1 MPASDTEAPVLPDST
16 PASTAF
22 SLHTPLRALV
32 RRAPVT
38 VTPEASVREALEL
51 MDAGRI
57 GSVLIAAEDGIPQ
70 GILTF
75 GDVLRR
81 VVLSEEANLWRP
93 VTEVMTPG
101 VVKLGADA
109 TAYEAV
115 LLMARRNVRYVT
127 VMDRNGRLAGVVSRG
142 DLYSAQRI
150 ASEEVVNAVLSA
162 RDLAQLAV
170 AADAVRAFSA
180 RLVAQGMAAEQTIQW
195 ISSLNDL
202 IALHAIDLVRAQH
215 SLPDVPWCWL
225 AFGSEGRFEQT
236 LATDQDNGIL
246 FEANGEADTAALRAQ
261 FLPFAQ
267 AVNAALADCGFPL
280 CKGEIMAGNPK
291 WCLSAEEWRARFLG
305 WITHAEPVA
314 LLNASIFF
322 DFRPLYGDAALAESL
337 RDWLLDHTVG
347 SALFLRLMAANA
359 LQGRPPLGLIR
370 DFVFDKHSEHPR
382 TLDLKLHGVRPYV
395 DAARLFALEQGLRAT
410 NTAQRLRD
418 ASRHVSFGG
427 EDIAAVI
434 DGYHFIQLLRL
445 KNQKGEAEYGSP
457 NRIDPVRSIN
467 HLERQV
473 LKHAFRQANRLQ
485 DRLRADY
492 RL

>member
-1 MPASDTEAPVLPDST
+1 MPASATEPAAAPDDTIT
-16 PASTAF
+16 PAAF
-22 SLHTPLRALV
+22 SLHAPLRTLV
-32 RRAPVT
+32 RRVPVT
-38 VTPEASVREALEL
+38 VSPDASIREALEL

-57 GSVLIAAEDGIPQ
+57 GSVIIASGDGVPQ

-81 VVLSEEANLWRP
+81 VVLAEEADLWRP
-93 VTEVMTPG
+93 VSEVMTPG
-101 VVKLGADA
+101 VVQLGFEAS
-109 TAYEAV
+109 AYDAV

-127 VMDRNGRLAGVVSRG
+127 VMDRAGRLVGVVSRG

-150 ASEEVVNAVLSA
+150 ASEEAVNAVLSA
-162 RDLAQLAV
+162 RDLPQLV
-170 AADAVRAFSA
+170 LAAEAVRAFSA
-180 RLVAQGMAAEQTIQW
+180 RLVTQGMAAEQTIQW

-202 IALHAIDLVRAQH
+202 VALHAIDLVREQH
-215 SLPDVPWCWL
+215 ALPEVPWCWL

-236 LATDQDNGIL
+236 LATDQDNGII
-246 FEANGEADTAALRAQ
+246 FVAQDESEAATLRAR
-261 FLPFAQ
+261 FLPFAL
-267 AVNAALADCGFPL
+267 AVNEALAACGFPL
-280 CKGEIMAGNPK
+280 CSGQIMASNPK
-291 WCLSAEEWRARFLG
+291 WCLSTVEWRARFLD
-305 WITHAEPVA
+305 WITHAEPVS

-322 DFRPLYGDAALAESL
+322 DFRPLYGDTQLSDAL

-359 LQGRPPLGLIR
+359 LQSRPPLGLIR
-370 DFVFDKHSEHPR
+370 EFVFDKKGQHPR

-457 NRIDPVRSIN
+457 NRIDPARSIN

>member
-1 MPASDTEAPVLPDST
+1 MPASATDVTSGFEAA
-16 PASTAF
+16 PAHTAF

-38 VTPEASVREALEL
+38 VSPEASVREALEL

-57 GSVLIAAEDGIPQ
+57 GSVLIAAGDGVPQ

-81 VVLSEEANLWRP
+81 IVLAEEANLWRP

-101 VVKLGADA
+101 VVQLGVEA
-109 TAYEAV
+109 TAYDAV

-127 VMDRNGRLAGVVSRG
+127 VMDRSGRLAGVVSRG

-162 RDLAQLAV
+162 RDLPQLV
-170 AADAVRAFSA
+170 QAAETVRAFSV

-215 SLPDVPWCWL
+215 TLPEVPWCWL

-236 LATDQDNGIL
+236 LATDQDNGII
-246 FEANGEADTAALRAQ
+246 FAAQGAADTAALREA
-261 FLPFAQ
+261 FLPFAL
-267 AVNAALADCGFPL
+267 AVNQALAACGFPL
-280 CKGEIMAGNPK
+280 CKGEIMASNPK

-305 WITHAEPVA
+305 WISHAEPVA

-322 DFRPLYGDAALAESL
+322 DFRPLYGDAGLSDSL

-359 LQGRPPLGLIR
+359 LQSRPPLGLIR
-370 DFVFDKHSEHPR
+370 DFVFDKKGDHPR

-418 ASRHVSFGG
+418 ASRHASFGG

-445 KNQKGEAEYGSP
+445 KNQQGEAEFGSP
-457 NRIDPVRSIN
+457 NRIDPARSIN